1 MRYHRIRSAGL
12 STLKDG
18 VRSAKVFLESAR
30 RSAPSSLAAQAIP
43 WRRSFMSRLLLAS
56 VSLGLVA
63 TAAWLSPL
71 SDELRHEP
79 TLGIELRAFGP
90 LHPRLAPAGDR
101 IVFSCQ
107 AAIWTLP
114 AAGGT
119 MTRLTSGDGFDSE
132 PVWSPHTERIAYLT

>member
-30 RSAPSSLAAQAIP
+30 RSAPSNLAAQAIP
-43 WRRSFMSRLLLAS
+43 WRRSFMSRLLLSS

-63 TAAWLSPL
+63 TAAWLSPF

-79 TLGIELRAFGP
+79 TLGPELPAFGP
-90 LHPRLAPAGDR
+90 LLTPPPPSA
-101 IVFSCQ
+101 
-107 AAIWTLP
+107 TL
-114 AAGGT
+114 
-119 MTRLTSGDGFDSE
+119 LTLSS
-132 PVWSPHTERIAYLT
+132 HA